1 LRKTINNREKDVN
14 KKKLFDALKLMAEKD
29 LESLVVVEKEKVV
42 GILSER
48 D

>member
-1 LRKTINNREKDVN
+1 MAMRVKELLKLKGNEVYSVSPETTI
-14 KKKLFDALKLMAEKD
+14 FDALKLMA
-29 LESLVVVEKEKVV
+29 EKEKVV